1 MSKRPWLLG
10 CIGLAST
17 VFFSACMLP
26 PVASIADERA
36 RLIDAA
42 RKSSNPGFAV
52 LIAQRH
58 VEENPED
65 YKAHLA
71 YGRLLV
77 ELRQCKKA
85 IPVLRRA
92 QALVQDYKPH
102 PGQEASRL
110 QVKSHLQC
118 REYAQALYLAREH
131 ERHHPEDIDTLNMQ
145 GVALEHLG
153 KADQARSV
161 WRKALSLRPSA
172 KITYNL
178 ALSLLL
184 AGHTE
189 RSLELLETMT
199 AEAAEIDVASNSI
212 LFLEALSLARDDRK
226 GEARVLLSSLVPHDQ
241 VEPLLA
247 RMK

>member
-1 MSKRPWLLG
+1 MSKCPWTFG
-10 CIGLAST
+10 CVGLACAML
-17 VFFSACMLP
+17 VSACMP
-26 PVASIADERA
+26 RPAASIADERA

-58 VEENPED
+58 VEENPGD
-65 YKAHLA
+65 YRAHLA

-92 QALVQDYKPH
+92 QALVQDH
-102 PGQEASRL
+102 WQDAGQEAARL

-118 REYAQALYLAREH
+118 QEYAQALHLAREH
-131 ERHHPEDIDTLNMQ
+131 ERRHPGDIDMLNMQ
-145 GVALEHLG
+145 GVALDHLG
-153 KADQARSV
+153 NAEQAQSV
-161 WRKALSLRPSA
+161 WHKALSLRPSA

-189 RSLELLETMT
+189 RSLELLETIP
-199 AEAAEIDVASNSI
+199 AGAAEIDVTSHSI